1 MCIVFEQL
9 VRGLK
14 LNYIETV
21 EIDGFWGDK
30 KVTLKLRE
38 DINFL
43 IGPNGSGKT
52 TIINLISAVL
62 RSDIPTLYSTQFDK
76 ITIKLKTIGA
86 NKKPIIEVLKTADPE
101 MGSLKIKYTIKENSG
116 DKGQVYGV
124 EGPHDSRIYRDIR
137 YAPLRTRHGLEMG
150 ERLATI
156 LSKFV
161 EVNWLSI
168 SRATSDFDLRRKE
181 EIYQPPVDQ
190 KLSEISQAFSR
201 YFSLLT
207 SRAEVEGK
215 NFQEHVFLSLLE
227 QNYTGGDV
235 FKQASLEQEDRA
247 TVIDVLKG
255 LGVTNTKASRS
266 VNGHYSRV
274 QAAKKTYEQSDG
286 RLSLDEAI
294 TLSDAHRVSEMIK
307 EWRKLQNERQAI
319 FEPKTKFEKI
329 LNSLLSGKELH
340 FDQRNIPKVHLRSN
354 DTVDIK
360 ALSSGEK
367 QLFILLG
374 EALLQEGRPV
384 VFISDEPEL
393 SLHVKWQSSLF
404 KNIRSLNS
412 ACQVI
417 SATHSPDIVGAFQDH
432 VIKIESCIANVR

>member
-1 MCIVFEQL
+1 M
-9 VRGLK
+9 
-14 LNYIETV
+14 
-21 EIDGFWGDK
+21 
-30 KVTLKLRE
+30 
-38 DINFL
+38 
-43 IGPNGSGKT
+43 
-52 TIINLISAVL
+52 
-62 RSDIPTLYSTQFDK
+62 RSDIQSLYSIQFDK
-76 ITIKLKTIGA
+76 ITLKLKTIGA
-86 NKKPIIEVLKTADPE
+86 NKKPVIEVLKTSDPE
-101 MGSLKIKYTIKENSG
+101 MGSLNIKYTIKESSG

-124 EGPHDSRIYRDIR
+124 EGPNDARIYRDYKYSHMRI
-137 YAPLRTRHGLEMG
+137 RHGVEMG
-150 ERLATI
+150 ERLSGI
-156 LSKFV
+156 LAKFV

-168 SRATSDFDLRRKE
+168 NRAASDLEMRRKDE
-181 EIYQPPVDQ
+181 AYQSPVDQ
-190 KLSEISQAFSR
+190 KVAEISQAFAR

-207 SRAEVEGK
+207 SRAEAEGK
-215 NFQEHVFLSLLE
+215 NFQEYVFLSLLE

-247 TVIDVLKG
+247 TVIDVLRG
-255 LGVTNTKASRS
+255 LGVTNSKASRS

-274 QAAKKTYEQSDG
+274 QSAKKAYEQSEG
-286 RLSLDEAI
+286 HLSLDQAI

-307 EWRKLQNERQAI
+307 EWRKLQHERQGI
-319 FEPKTKFEKI
+319 FEPKTKFEQI
-329 LNSLLSGKELH
+329 INSLMLGKELH
-340 FDQRNIPKVHLRSN
+340 FDQRNIPKVHLQSD

-412 ACQVI
+412 SCQVI
-417 SATHSPDIVGAFQDH
+417 SATHSPDIVGMFQDR
-432 VIKIESCIANVR
+432 VIKIESCISNVR

>member
-1 MCIVFEQL
+1 MHCFPQL
-9 VRGLK
+9 IRGIK

-52 TIINLISAVL
+52 TVINLISAAL
-62 RSDIPTLYSTQFDK
+62 RSDISTLYSTQFDK

-86 NKKPIIEVLKTADPE
+86 NKKPIIEVLKTVDPE
-101 MGSLKIKYTIKENSG
+101 MGSLNIKYIVKESTG
-116 DKGQVYGV
+116 DKGQIYGV
-124 EGPHDSRIYRDIR
+124 EGPHDSRVYRDNR
-137 YAPLRTRHGLEMG
+137 YVSARTRLGLEMG
-150 ERLATI
+150 ERLSAV

-168 SRATSDFDLRRKE
+168 NRAAFDYDPRRKE
-181 EIYQPPVDQ
+181 EVYQSPVDQ
-190 KLSEISQAFSR
+190 KLYEIAQAFSR

-235 FKQASLEQEDRA
+235 FKQASLEQEDRS

-255 LGVTNTKASRS
+255 LGVANTKASRS

-274 QAAKKTYEQSDG
+274 QAAKKTYEQRDG

-307 EWRKLQNERQAI
+307 EWRKLQNQRQAI
-319 FEPKTKFEKI
+319 FEPKTKFENI
-329 LNSLLSGKELH
+329 INSLLSGKELH
-340 FDQRNIPKVHLRSN
+340 FDQRNTPKVHLQTN
-354 DTVDIK
+354 DTVDVK

-367 QLFILLG
+367 QLFIILG

-404 KNIRSLNS
+404 RNIRSLNS

-417 SATHSPDIVGAFQDH
+417 SATHSPDIVGAFQDR
-432 VIKIESCIANVR
+432 VINIESCITNVR